1 MSRQLT
7 TDGFKQLSQK
17 IVQRPQTQ
25 IAMSRHNE
33 YNNNDEDYSKAKKD
47 ELIQNILK
55 NRTVSSIG
63 NHSPNKTLDHSPHK
77 QSSKITQSSNP

>member
-1 MSRQLT
+1 
-7 TDGFKQLSQK
+7 
-17 IVQRPQTQ
+17 
-25 IAMSRHNE
+25 MSRHNE

-63 NHSPNKTLDHSPHK
+63 NLSPNKTLEHSPNK
-77 QSSKITQSSNP
+77 L

>member
-1 MSRQLT
+1 
-7 TDGFKQLSQK
+7 
-17 IVQRPQTQ
+17 
-25 IAMSRHNE
+25 MSRHNE

-63 NHSPNKTLDHSPHK
+63 NHSPNKTLDHSPNK
-77 QSSKITQSSNP
+77 QSSKIT